1 MAILPIDPYVI
12 PDEIPENRVAWR
24 PDPRRAVLLVLDM
37 QNYFLRVFARW
48 GAPWRELMA
57 NCLALREHCADN
69 GIPVVYGVQ
78 HAKQTPEQRG
88 LTRDFWGPGIG
99 ADPAD
104 AQIVTEL
111 APRQGDIRLTTW
123 RYSAFHRTGLAGLLE
138 DLGRDQVIICGIYAH
153 LGVLMTACDAFMRDI
168 ETFVVSDAVADF
180 SVEHHRMA
188 LHYAAQRCA
197 VVIPTRD
204 VIHTLASEA
213 AAAQD
218 TVAGAAAFGAADPT
232 LAAARAREAAIA
244 RREAAARQEA
254 AARRERQPRRDVLAR
269 QDRLVHHDVVVH
281 RGDFARRE
289 NPAANGQDDRE
300 LQTTAP
306 VFQGRPPYA
315 GNQSA

>member
-12 PDEIPENRVAWR
+12 PDDLPENRVAWR

-69 GIPVVYGVQ
+69 GIPVVYCVQ
-78 HAKQTPEQRG
+78 HARQTPEQRG

-104 AQIVTEL
+104 AQIVDEL
-111 APRQGDIRLTTW
+111 APRRGDIRIHTW
-123 RYSAFHRTGLAGLLE
+123 RYSAFQRTGLAGLLE
-138 DLGRDQVIICGIYAH
+138 DLGRDQVIICGVYAH
-153 LGVLMTACDAFMRDI
+153 LGVLLTACEAFMRDL
-168 ETFVVSDAVADF
+168 ETFVVSDAIADF

-197 VVIPTRD
+197 VVLPTRD
-204 VIHTLASEA
+204 IIHTLASQA
-213 AAAQD
+213 AAEAND
-218 TVAGAAAFGAADPT
+218 
-232 LAAARAREAAIA
+232 LALARARQASLA

-254 AARRERQPRRDVLAR
+254 AVRRERQQRREAVAR
-269 QDRLVHHDVVVH
+269 QRRLVNHDVVVH
-281 RGDFARRE
+281 RGDFGAEARNGRALQSAG
-289 NPAANGQDDRE
+289 PAYH
-300 LQTTAP
+300 
-306 VFQGRPPYA
+306 GRPPYLDD
-315 GNQSA
+315 QSA

>member
-12 PDEIPENRVAWR
+12 PDEVPENRVAWR
-24 PDPRRAVLLVLDM
+24 PDPRRSVLLVLDM

-78 HAKQTPEQRG
+78 HAAQTPEQRG
-88 LTRDFWGPGIG
+88 LTRDFWGPGIP
-99 ADPAD
+99 ADPAE
-104 AQIVTEL
+104 AQIVDEL
-111 APRQGDIRLTTW
+111 APRKGDIRLHTW
-123 RYSAFHRTGLAGLLE
+123 RYSAFQRTGLAGLLE

-197 VVIPTRD
+197 VVAPTRD

-213 AAAQD
+213 AAAD
-218 TVAGAAAFGAADPT
+218 ASDLT
-232 LAAARAREAAIA
+232 LAAARARQVSAA
-244 RREAAARQEA
+244 RREAAALQEA
-254 AARRERQPRRDVLAR
+254 AVRRERQLRREALTR

-281 RGDFARRE
+281 REDYARRE
-289 NPAANGQDDRE
+289 LRPAGRDEAAF
-300 LQTTAP
+300 QTAAP
-306 VFQGRPPYA
+306 AFHGRPPYA

>member
-12 PDEIPENRVAWR
+12 PEEIPENRVAWR
-24 PDPRRAVLLVLDM
+24 PDPRRSVLLVLDM

-78 HAKQTPEQRG
+78 HAAQTPEQRG
-88 LTRDFWGPGIG
+88 LTRDFWGPGLG
-99 ADPAD
+99 ADPAE
-104 AQIVTEL
+104 AQIADEL
-111 APRQGDIRLTTW
+111 APRKGDIRINTW
-123 RYSAFHRTGLAGLLE
+123 RYSAFQRTGLAGLLE
-138 DLGRDQVIICGIYAH
+138 DIGRDQVIICGIYAH
-153 LGVLMTACDAFMRDI
+153 LGVLMTACDAFMRDL

-204 VIHTLASEA
+204 IIHTLASEA
-213 AAAQD
+213 AAEPSD
-218 TVAGAAAFGAADPT
+218 LTLAGARSRQAS
-232 LAAARAREAAIA
+232 IS

-254 AARRERQPRRDVLAR
+254 AVRRERQLRREALAR
-269 QDRLVHHDVVVH
+269 QDRLVHHEVVVH
-281 RGDFARRE
+281 REDFARRE
-289 NPAANGQDDRE
+289 LRAATHEDME
-300 LQTTAP
+300 LQAAGP
-306 VFQGRPPYA
+306 VYHGRPPYA

>member
-12 PDEIPENRVAWR
+12 PDDLPENRVAWR

-69 GIPVVYGVQ
+69 GIPVVYGMQ
-78 HAKQTPEQRG
+78 QAKQTPEQRG

-99 ADPAD
+99 ADPAE
-104 AQIVTEL
+104 AQIVDEL
-111 APRQGDIRLTTW
+111 APRRGDIRLTTW
-123 RYSAFHRTGLAGLLE
+123 RYSAFQRTGLAGLLE

-153 LGVLMTACDAFMRDI
+153 LGVLLTACDAFMHDL

-213 AAAQD
+213 AD
-218 TVAGAAAFGAADPT
+218 TSELS
-232 LAAARAREAAIA
+232 LAAVARARQVTAA

-254 AARRERQPRRDVLAR
+254 AVRRERELRREAMAR
-269 QDRLVHHDVVVH
+269 QNRLVHHEVVVH
-281 RGDFARRE
+281 RGDFAGRGDL
-289 NPAANGQDDRE
+289 AAGGRDDRE

-306 VFQGRPPYA
+306 GYFHGRPPYA